1 MTSLRFNEAKKRVE
15 RLREL
20 LNRYTYE
27 YYVSDAPTV
36 SDSEFDALMQ
46 ELEDLEKEFPELQS
60 PNSPTKRVGGQ
71 VNKNFIQ
78 GKHEFPMLSLSN
90 TYSREE
96 ISDFVARAEKALPE
110 ETELEWVCELKYDG
124 VAISLLYENGKFMRA
139 LTRGDGVQGDDV
151 SDNIR
156 TIKTVPL
163 EIYGENIPER
173 FEIRGEVIYPH
184 EAFEKFN
191 KQRIENGEEPF
202 ANPRN
207 AASGSIKL
215 LDTKEV
221 AKRKLECFLYFL
233 MGDDLDEMET
243 HYERLKAA
251 KSWGFNV
258 PRYMALARNIDEI
271 MSFIDEWDIERD
283 NLPFDI
289 DGIVIKLNKVS
300 LWNKLG
306 NTTKSPRWATA
317 FKFKAEQA
325 QSRLLTLEYQVGR
338 TGVVTPVAVFEPVWL
353 GGTTV
358 KRASVH
364 NADFIAKLGLC
375 EGDTVIIEKGGEII
389 PKIVGK
395 IETKTDENNT
405 PKEFDETPKEKNKT
419 AFQNTRNTVLPNV
432 SLMSENQEAFI
443 HKPIH
448 FIENCPVCGA
458 KLIRQEGEAAHYCP
472 NYNHC
477 PPQILG
483 RFQHFISKKAMNIE
497 YLGGE
502 KMKAILDE
510 GLVED
515 FASLYDLTESDLIGI
530 TSGREDNKATIR
542 EKGAA
547 NIIRAIE
554 QSKSVEFERVLYALG
569 IRYVGEVTA
578 KKLAQYN
585 KTIDN
590 LANASYEQLVE
601 IDDVGESVA
610 RNVAGWFANPENIA
624 LIERLKER
632 GLCFEVKEKSGR
644 NALQGLSFVIS
655 GTFSSFSREELKSL
669 IEENA
674 GRVVGSISSKVDY
687 VVCGDNMG
695 PQKRKKAEELN
706 VKMINEQ
713 QFADLL
719 NQNEEA

>member
-1 MTSLRFNEAKKRVE
+1 MTSLRFNEAKERVE

-27 YYVSDAPTV
+27 YYVLDSPTV
-36 SDSEFDALMQ
+36 SDREFDALMR
-46 ELEDLEKEFPELQS
+46 ELEDLENEFPELQS

-71 VNKNFIQ
+71 VNNGFVQ

-96 ISDFVARAEKALPE
+96 ISDFVARAERALPDE
-110 ETELEWVCELKYDG
+110 EELEWVCELKYDG
-124 VAISLLYENGKFMRA
+124 VAISLLYENGKFVRA

-184 EAFEKFN
+184 EAFEQFN

-233 MGDDLDEMET
+233 MGEGFDETKT
-243 HYERLKAA
+243 HYERLKMA
-251 KSWGFNV
+251 KAWGFNV
-258 PRYMALARNIDEI
+258 PPYMALAKNIDDI
-271 MSFIDEWDIERD
+271 MRFIDEWDVERD

-289 DGIVIKLNKVS
+289 DGIVIKLNNVS

-306 NTTKSPRWATA
+306 NTAKSPRWATA

-325 QSRLLTLEYQVGR
+325 QSRLLALEYQVGR

-395 IETKTDENNT
+395 IGTAVGGNES
-405 PKEFDETPKEKNKT
+405 PKEKNESAKEKNKT
-419 AFQNTRNTVLPNV
+419 PIRDEHNAVGSN
-432 SLMSENQEAFI
+432 SLLNSDDRMLENNR
-443 HKPIH
+443 PIH

-458 KLIRQEGEAAHYCP
+458 KLIRQEGEAAHYCS

-502 KMKAILDE
+502 RMKAILDK
-510 GLVED
+510 GLVCD
-515 FASLYDLTESDLIGI
+515 FASLYDLTENDLVGI
-530 TSGREDNKATIR
+530 TSGRDENKSTIR

-547 NIIRAIE
+547 NIIQAIA
-554 QSKSVEFERVLYALG
+554 QSKNVEFERVLYALG

-578 KKLAQYN
+578 KKIAQYGKN
-585 KTIDN
+585 IDN
-590 LANASYEQLVE
+590 LAKATHEQLLQ
-601 IDDVGESVA
+601 IDEVGESIAQSLVS
-610 RNVAGWFANPENIA
+610 WFANPENIA

-632 GLCFEVKEKSGR
+632 GLCFETKEKSGGK
-644 NALQGLSFVIS
+644 ALQGLSFVIS

-674 GRVVGSISSKVDY
+674 GRVVGGISSKIDY
-687 VVCGDNMG
+687 LVCGDNMG

-706 VKMINEQ
+706 VKMINER
-713 QFADLL
+713 QFAELL
-719 NQNEEA
+719 NQNEEV